1 MLRKDMNVLVLT
13 HHYLKG
19 VGGGVFASR
28 AYINALSCLFGR
40 VTLLCPAK
48 MEDDINSYQIN
59 SNVQIIPIVSKIS
72 ILHKIFN
79 YCIGRISRYYNVF
92 ESILETANFDL
103 VVFDNSKASSGLIDI
118 AHKYVRSVITIH
130 HNYEYDYVKDNV
142 SGIIKPLLL
151 YWTRKYEYQAIVKS
165 DLNLTLTEYDK
176 KQFYTKYHLSSHI
189 KIINTGS
196 FEYINQSYKKSIF
209 SSSRIIGNKK
219 KFLITGN
226 LSAKQTYDSLILW
239 FSTYFPILQKECP
252 DYSLTIA
259 GKKPSNDLMDTCRI
273 LGITL
278 IPSPVTMADILNEAE
293 IYICP
298 ISKGGGIKLRVMD
311 GLKVGL
317 PIVCHEVSARGY
329 EHFVS
334 KGYVIPYHDLSSF
347 DTSIKEVLAKSYNR
361 DEIILE
367 YNKYFS
373 FESGVDRLK
382 EVLLEF
388 LK

>member
-1 MLRKDMNVLVLT
+1 MNVLVLT

>member
-28 AYINALSCLFGR
+28 AYINALSCLFGK

-48 MEDDINSYQIN
+48 TEDDIHSYQIN
-59 SNVQIIPIVSKIS
+59 DNVRIIPIIDKLS

-79 YCIGRISRYYNVF
+79 YCIGRISRYYNVL
-92 ESILETANFDL
+92 ESILETTNFDL

-118 AHKYVRSVITIH
+118 AHKYVHNVITIH

-151 YWTRKYEYQAIVKS
+151 YWTRRYEYQAIVKS

-176 KQFYTKYHLSSHI
+176 KIFYTKYHLGSHI

-196 FEYINQSYKKSIF
+196 FEYNQSINKKSIPG
-209 SSSRIIGNKK
+209 SSKVTGIKK

-226 LSAKQTYDSLILW
+226 LSAKQTYDSLISWL
-239 FSTYFPILQKECP
+239 STYFPILQNECP

-259 GKKPSNDLMDTCRI
+259 GKKPSNDLIDMCRS

-278 IPSPVTMADILNEAE
+278 IPSPITMVDILGEAE

-329 EHFVS
+329 EQFVS
-334 KGYVIPYHDLSSF
+334 KGYILSYYDLSSF
-347 DTSIKEVLAKSYNR
+347 EVSIKEVLAKSYDKN
-361 DEIILE
+361 EIVLE

-373 FESGVDRLK
+373 FESGVNRLK
-382 EVLLEF
+382 EVLSEF

>member
-226 LSAKQTYDSLILW
+226 LSAKQTYDSLISW